1 MTYAEQLM
9 IIQTIPL
16 KEGDR
21 RIMTCPFCGGAK
33 KLSVKKVDGSTMW
46 NCFRASCNGK
56 GIHSGKRNLAQA
68 KAYLNKVAKTTPDLK
83 PLPSITTL
91 VENHKPA
98 LDYLKS
104 VNSLEAYK
112 DNRIQIRYSPSDERV
127 VFYGT
132 DGAVGRSLRSYGP
145 KWVTYGEVSKGI
157 HIGEGQD
164 AVLVEDTPSACAVS
178 NVPNLV
184 GVSMCGTTFRKELN
198 TTLKKYRNVYLVL
211 DKDAAL
217 KSTNIVRNINS
228 SLLIRVAIRDLKYL
242 TVSHIKEILW
252 L

>member
-1 MTYAEQLM
+1 
-9 IIQTIPL
+9 
-16 KEGDR
+16 
-21 RIMTCPFCGGAK
+21 
-33 KLSVKKVDGSTMW
+33 MW

-56 GIHSGKRNLAQA
+56 GIHSGKRNLSQI
-68 KAYLNKVAKTTPDLK
+68 KDYLNKVVKTAPDLK

-98 LDYLKS
+98 LSYLKS

-112 DNRIQIRYSPSDERV
+112 DNRIRIRYSPSDERV

-157 HIGEGQD
+157 HVGEGLD
-164 AVLVEDTPSACAVS
+164 AVLVEDTPSACSAS

-184 GVSMCGTTFRKELN
+184 GISMCGTTLRKELN
-198 TTLKKYRNVYLVL
+198 KTLSKYRKVYLVL

-217 KSTNIVRNINS
+217 KSINIVRNLNS
-228 SLLIRVAIRDLKYL
+228 QLYVRFTHNDLKYM
-242 TVSHIKEILW
+242 TVRNIEELLNKL
-252 L
+252 